1 MHILKSLA
9 VIFFSLDIQ
18 LEGNL
23 CCTGSSDQS
32 IHIPSGPTGVLGDQA
47 EIDNN
52 LQLGKKHLQAGQLSE
67 ALFYYSAAVGKYL
80 NPA

>member
-1 MHILKSLA
+1 M
-9 VIFFSLDIQ
+9 
-18 LEGNL
+18 
-23 CCTGSSDQS
+23 
-32 IHIPSGPTGVLGDQA
+32 LGDQA

-80 NPA
+80 NPLEKYKVMYFIPVEVN